1 RSSRTTRCTTP
12 PPIVGRP
19 PLLSPR
25 RDTGSRPPPSET
37 SSTSSAAGP
46 DQTLRRAT
54 PSTCSHRSQ
63 PQATAGRFER
73 PLVSRTTHTR
83 SQLPPRRLYHWC
95 GTPADLLSGF
105 RIHHQ
110 SIGDGPIRVG
120 EAH

>member
-46 DQTLRRAT
+46 DPTLRRTT
-54 PSTCSHRSQ
+54 PSTFSHRSHPQ
-63 PQATAGRFER
+63 PTPGRFER
-73 PLVSRTTHTR
+73 LLVARTTDQR
-83 SQLPPRRLYHWC
+83 SQPSTHRDYHWC
-95 GTPADLLSGF
+95 GTPADRL
-105 RIHHQ
+105 
-110 SIGDGPIRVG
+110 
-120 EAH
+120 